1 MTQYDIAIVGGGA
14 AGLMAAARCVGS
26 GLNVILVEKN
36 RECGKKI
43 LITGKGRCN
52 ITNISPWRDFQ
63 SHIHPDK
70 GFVKNAFHHFSN
82 TDVVNF
88 IESTGLQC
96 KEERGN
102 RIFPVT
108 DRSHDV
114 RDHIVKYINKGG
126 VKISCGTEVT
136 SITKSDDKYVINMV
150 APSGDDISVLASKVI
165 LTTGGLSYPTTGSTG
180 DGYTFAKAFGHTVV
194 DTFPS
199 LTALKPKEIDPR
211 LEGLLLK
218 NIKMDLWVNG
228 SVVQS
233 EFGETLFTSGGIE
246 GALGFRVSRKG
257 VKGLIN
263 GQKVELS
270 IDLKP
275 AVEED
280 DVKVRVGEL
289 VKEMGGF
296 KIKKILPK
304 LMPLQMVESFAEM
317 NPDLREGNLAARIKD
332 WRFRIVG
339 YVGYERCVITAGG
352 ISLDEI
358 SRKTMESKLSSG
370 LYFAGEVMDLDGDTG
385 GYNLQIAFSTGALA
399 ADSAIKSLAI

>member
-1 MTQYDIAIVGGGA
+1 MVQYDIAIVGGGA

-26 GLNVILVEKN
+26 GLNVILLEKN

-96 KEERGN
+96 KQERGN

-114 RDHIVKYINKGG
+114 RDHIVRYINKGG
-126 VKISCGTEVT
+126 VKISYSTEVC
-136 SITKSDDKYVINMV
+136 SIVKLDDMFKISVV
-150 APSGDDISVLASKVI
+150 VSGGEEVSVLASKVI

-180 DGYTFAKAFGHTVV
+180 DGYLFAKELGHTIV

-199 LTALKPKEIDPR
+199 LTALRPKVADPR

-218 NIKMDLWVNG
+218 NVKMDLWVNG
-228 SVVQS
+228 AVVQS

-257 VKGLIN
+257 VRGLIN
-263 GQKVELS
+263 GQKVEVS

-275 AVEED
+275 AVDVEDINRRIEEI
-280 DVKVRVGEL
+280 
-289 VKEMGGF
+289 VKEVGDF
-296 KIKKILPK
+296 KVKKILPK
-304 LMPLQMVESFAEM
+304 LMPLQMVESFIEM

-352 ISLDEI
+352 VSLDEI
-358 SRKTMESKLSSG
+358 SRKTMESKLVNG
-370 LYFAGEVMDLDGDTG
+370 LYFAGEIMDLDGDTG